1 MSRFVKDALLYFIVG
16 LLVGV
21 YVFKLL
27 LVPCDQSLFLLYD
40 VESSDVPF

>member
-16 LLVGV
+16 LLVGI

-27 LVPCDQSLFLLYD
+27 LVPDDQSLFLLYD
-40 VESSDVPF
+40 VESSDAPF